1 MLTLADAAVETAR
14 QGGREKIESEL
25 IAHLEKV
32 NSELVACQKLQLFC
46 VVKEPWLPENGFL
59 TPTMKI
65 KRPTLHEAYGPQYA
79 GWYAKNSP
87 VVWAE

>member
-1 MLTLADAAVETAR
+1 MLTRRRAAW
-14 QGGREKIESEL
+14 
-25 IAHLEKV
+25 IAIRRWI
-32 NSELVACQKLQLFC
+32 SALVRILR
-46 VVKEPWLPENGFL
+46 LPENGFL

-65 KRPTLHEAYGPQYA
+65 KRPALHEAYGPQYA